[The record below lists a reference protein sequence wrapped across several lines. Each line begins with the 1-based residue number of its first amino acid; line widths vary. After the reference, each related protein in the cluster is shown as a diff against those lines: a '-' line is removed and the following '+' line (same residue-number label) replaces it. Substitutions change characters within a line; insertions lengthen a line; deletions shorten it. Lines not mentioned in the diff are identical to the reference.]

1 MKFSDKPFR
10 LLILLL
16 PMLIIS
22 CGTVKNG
29 KTNTPAK
36 VSEKFFQALK
46 DQDYDKAKELGTAHT
61 VKIIGVV
68 QTLSEFGGGL
78 NILRDNKK
86 ELIGCEENGNEA
98 VCTYKAFT
106 GPDQKVYLV
115 KEKGHWLVDLRQ
127 EKKEGQEEKQ

>member
-1 MKFSDKPFR
+1 MKFLSKFFY
-10 LLILLL
+10 LLILMVT
-16 PMLIIS
+16 MLIIS
-22 CGTVKNG
+22 CGALKNG
-29 KTNTPAK
+29 KSNTPAK

-46 DQDYDKAKELGTAHT
+46 NQDYNKAKELGTEHT
-61 VKIIGVV
+61 AKIIGVV

-86 ELIGCEENGNEA
+86 ELMGCEENGNEA

-127 EKKEGQEEKQ
+127 ENKEDKEEKQ